1 MTVKNT
7 CKTLPLANTHAV
19 NHSEEVRSLKISDLR
34 AFKYFSQL
42 EIKLAKRNELSK
54 QSVFTESLT
63 HSTIDSRIY
72 SCIDSRMDSRMD
84 SRINSQHVNAIFL
97 QPAPFN
103 ASNIVIKNM
112 RYTAAKYS
120 LALGQLPVALF
131 FSPSKANFCLSTGHN
146 PFIGAIMQ
154 LIALLNSW
162 SPSHSRL
169 YTARLTIAGD

>member
-42 EIKLAKRNELSK
+42 KIKLSKRIEFSK
-54 QSVFTESLT
+54 QSVFTESLI
-63 HSTIDSRIY
+63 HCMIN
-72 SCIDSRMDSRMD
+72 SRMD
-84 SRINSQHVNAIFL
+84 SRIYSQHVNAIFL

-103 ASNIVIKNM
+103 VSNIVIKNM
-112 RYTAAKYS
+112 RYTVAKYS

-162 SPSHSRL
+162 SPSHTRL